1 VRFPQSTSQRRL
13 IAIAV
18 MVVTAGVG
26 LTACGG
32 DDNGGVIETP
42 KGATT
47 TMPGHAP

>member
-1 VRFPQSTSQRRL
+1 M

-26 LTACGG
+26 LTACGS
-32 DDNGGVIETP
+32 DDNGGVIDTP

-47 TMPGHAP
+47 TIPAGYAP